1 MTITVQSLIQWLMTF
16 CNLLEVNIDYLGQLD
31 GIGGDG
37 DHGVNM
43 ARGVRVIRL
52 LLTNETFD
60 SPTHL
65 LTTVGDGILDGIAGV
80 RGIGGAA
87 GAFYESFISGI
98 SEVSRGHQALDYCQF
113 AIAIQSGV
121 TKLMAFG
128 GAELND
134 VSMVDAAWQGS
145 KAFSDSLQAGDSFST
160 ATHLASQ
167 AAHQACEDI
176 YPLQARVGRFAL
188 IDSRNMYDPGAASM
202 ALLFDALQAITRE

>member
-1 MTITVQSLIQWLMTF
+1 MTITVQSLIQWLLAF
-16 CNLLEVNIDYLGQLD
+16 SDLLEANIGYLGELD

-52 LLTNETFD
+52 LLTNETFN

-65 LTTVGDGILDGIAGV
+65 LTTIGEGILDGRADA

-87 GAFYESFISGI
+87 GALYGSLISGVAEA
-98 SEVSRGHQALDYCQF
+98 SSGHQTLDYSQF
-113 AIAIQSGV
+113 ARAIQSGV
-121 TKLMAFG
+121 MALMEIG